1 MADVSVSLMGVSG
14 PGEPLLRALL
24 AEPRVR
30 VTAVADRS
38 AEVLAE
44 ASRLGTYE
52 LFDDYRQLVVQTQ
65 CDLLMITAPPFAG
78 NDYALL
84 AAGRGAHVWRLA
96 PLARGFEQAV
106 ALVDAFRR
114 TDRMLLV
121 GTAWRVDPR
130 YQAML
135 SRLDYLGGLF
145 LARAAVVSH
154 LSDPLGWRGDSARA
168 GGGVLLNQAYEAVDR
183 IVALFGLPD
192 EVMASASRLART
204 QTAQSYDTEDTASV
218 MLRYPKGVTGVIT
231 ASWLSQPQEDSF
243 RLHGSTGSATID
255 TDGLALVG
263 AGQNASVTRP
273 HEPERALAAQIHAVV
288 EAVTEARP
296 PELPTGAQQLPTMAV
311 IEAAYLSARTGQPE
325 SPDDLLRLHGISAE
339 PPYQDHAAAA
349 EEQTAPE

>member
-14 PGEPLLRALL
+14 AGEPLLRALL

-38 AEVLAE
+38 ADVLTE
-44 ASRLGTYE
+44 AGRLGTYE
-52 LFDDYRQLVVQTQ
+52 LFDDYRQLVVQSQ

-84 AAGRGAHVWRLA
+84 AAGRGAHVWRLP
-96 PLARGFEQAV
+96 PLARGFEQAA
-106 ALVDAFRR
+106 ALVDAFHR

-130 YQAML
+130 YQAMV
-135 SRLDYLGGLF
+135 SHLDELGGLF
-145 LARAAVVSH
+145 LARAAVVTH
-154 LSDPLGWRGDSARA
+154 LQDPLGWRGDSTRA

-183 IVALFGLPD
+183 IVALLGLPD
-192 EVMASASRLART
+192 EVMAGASRLART

-218 MLRYPKGVTGVIT
+218 MLRYPKGVTGLIV

-243 RLHGSTGSATID
+243 RLHGSTGSAAID
-255 TDGLALVG
+255 ADGLAVTDADG
-263 AGQNASVTRP
+263 RASVTCP
-273 HEPERALAAQIHAVV
+273 HEPERAMAEQIHAVI
-288 EAVTEARP
+288 EAVTEGRP

-311 IEAAYLSARTGQPE
+311 IESAYLSARTGQPE
-325 SPDDLLRLHGISAE
+325 SPADLLGLHGISAE
-339 PPYQDHAAAA
+339 PPYQDHSATP
-349 EEQTAPE
+349 EEPTAP